1 MLTIISII
9 VLSYLAGSIPTS
21 IICSKLFKGID
32 IRDYGSGNAGGTNAM
47 RVLGWKIGVLVML
60 IDVGKG
66 VFATLVISQLG
77 TVPDYLTQN
86 SIQIIA
92 GMSAIFGHIWTI
104 FAGFKG
110 GKGVGTA
117 AGMLFALYP
126 IAGIVCLTIFT
137 LVLFTTKYVSLSSM
151 SAAVAFPIIVLLF
164 KNWRGYSGELIY
176 FAVFI
181 AILIVFTHRSNIK
194 RLIKGEESKA
204 GKRKLDADSN
214 KKIISEVFS
223 PRNTQ
228 KNTKI

>member
-1 MLTIISII
+1 MITII

-21 IICSKLFKGID
+21 IICSKLFRGID
-32 IRDYGSGNAGGTNAM
+32 LREHGSGNAGGTNAI
-47 RVLGWKIGVLVML
+47 RVLGWKIGVFVML

-66 VFATLVISQLG
+66 VLATLLISQIRIDPVDLSPNI
-77 TVPDYLTQN
+77 V
-86 SIQIIA
+86 QIIA

-126 IAGIVCLTIFT
+126 IAGFVCLVIFF
-137 LVLFTTKYVSLSSM
+137 LVLLTTRYVSLSSM
-151 SAAVAFPIIVLLF
+151 SAAVAFPIVVLLF

-181 AILIVFTHRSNIK
+181 AVLIVFTHRSNIK
-194 RLIKGEESKA
+194 RLLKGEESKA
-204 GKRKLDADSN
+204 GRKKPGEDLHEIN
-214 KKIISEVFS
+214 K
-223 PRNTQ
+223 
-228 KNTKI
+228 

>member
-1 MLTIISII
+1 MLSMITII

-21 IICSKLFKGID
+21 IICSKLFRGID
-32 IRDYGSGNAGGTNAM
+32 LREHGSGNAGGTNAI
-47 RVLGWKIGVLVML
+47 RVLGWKIGVFVML

-66 VFATLVISQLG
+66 VLATLLISQIRIDPVDLSPNI
-77 TVPDYLTQN
+77 V
-86 SIQIIA
+86 QIIA

-126 IAGIVCLTIFT
+126 IAGFVCLVIFF
-137 LVLFTTKYVSLSSM
+137 LVLLTTRYVSLSSM
-151 SAAVAFPIIVLLF
+151 SAAVAFPIVVLLF

-181 AILIVFTHRSNIK
+181 AVLIVFTHRSNIK
-194 RLIKGEESKA
+194 RLLKGEESKA
-204 GKRKLDADSN
+204 GRKKPGEDLHEIN
-214 KKIISEVFS
+214 K
-223 PRNTQ
+223 
-228 KNTKI
+228 

>member
-1 MLTIISII
+1 MLSIITII

-21 IICSKLFKGID
+21 IICSKLFRGID

-66 VFATLVISQLG
+66 VFATLVISQIG
-77 TVPDYLTQN
+77 TVPDHLTHN
-86 SIQIIA
+86 LIQIIA
-92 GMSAIFGHIWTI
+92 GMSAIFGHIWTV

-117 AGMLFALYP
+117 AGMLFSLYP
-126 IAGIVCLTIFT
+126 IAGVVCLVVFF
-137 LVLFTTKYVSLSSM
+137 LVLLTTRYVSFSSM

-181 AILIVFTHRSNIK
+181 AVLIVFTHRSNIK
-194 RLIKGEESKA
+194 RLLKGEENKVQ
-204 GKRKLDADSN
+204 RKKPGDDSD
-214 KKIISEVFS
+214 KD
-223 PRNTQ
+223 
-228 KNTKI
+228 